1 MDKKVNQMQLIDI
14 QESFPSTPR
23 VNNKL
28 TDEQK
33 MEKIE
38 HNFKEIMETLGLDL
52 SDDSLMD
59 TPRRVA
65 KMYVKEICKG
75 LSDENFP
82 NITCVENKF
91 GSQMVTEANI
101 TLNSLCEH
109 HFVTICGYA
118 HISYIPG
125 NKVIGLSKM
134 NRLVEYFG
142 SRPQVQERLTEQ
154 IMKSMQSLLGIEDV
168 AVVIDG
174 VHFCVRARGI
184 KDSSSVTRT
193 LALGGAFKNDIA
205 TRSEFMS
212 SIPSIADFKL

>member
-1 MDKKVNQMQLIDI
+1 MIEKEKFKTVPHTPLMDNGLSPARKKKRI
-14 QESFPSTPR
+14 
-23 VNNKL
+23 
-28 TDEQK
+28 
-33 MEKIE
+33 EK
-38 HNFKEIMETLGLDL
+38 HFRAIMETLGLDL

-59 TPRRVA
+59 TPKRVA
-65 KMYVKEICKG
+65 KMYVDEVCSG
-75 LSDENFP
+75 LRSDTFP
-82 NITCVENKF
+82 KITCVENKF

-101 TLNSLCEH
+101 TMNSLCEH

-125 NKVIGLSKM
+125 DKVIGLSKM

-142 SRPQVQERLTEQ
+142 SRPQVQERLTTQ
-154 IMKSMQSLLGIEDV
+154 IQKAMCELLETQNV

-193 LALGGAFKNDIA
+193 TSLGGMYRTDVKV
-205 TRSEFMS
+205 REEFLA
-212 SIPSIADFKL
+212 SIPSISDFKL